1 MLLGG
6 APQIYQ
12 MFCCALREQQEQ
24 KPLFQHPSDRSE
36 TPPSSSSAS
45 LARFGWRW
53 FANHFRLLAFF
64 GCLRWRQQ
72 CFVQSQRLGS
82 LAEKTLPPP
91 PSPLTLLRRLL
102 VRAAREA
109 EGWRSALRRICE
121 GDTPAAI
128 PLAVGVVGWRITAP
142 PGGVGGGGLSGGSPL
157 RVSEVALTDG
167 FYWIRGKPLDCFL
180 ANDLGRLLGGASR
193 LSAAAVFEGK
203 TQIGSVFTGSLPPM
217 RMPRMLLQGAQLVG
231 GTEGFCPLEAPEEA
245 FLRLSSCCCST
256 MSAQLPKGLGA
267 LRIPRAAERERE
279 RLSER
284 FAAEIAA
291 VQQQMTQQ
299 QLRQSLAWVHLPW
312 SVDTE
317 ELLKEGRRVRLL
329 NLRTGGPPPQLL
341 PGASRLPAGVSS
353 ASEGACKPPLSADA
367 AATAILA
374 LERRR
379 QERAALGVY
388 VGLPRLYPTGRTL
401 VEAVGPSP
409 IPPELLAQQLHQ
421 QPHRQTGVP
430 LQALPLLL
438 RLPVLSE
445 SHLLACGFAPHTLRG
460 NIRGKTLG
468 AGATAPAAA
477 EEAEARPAWAPPLW
491 GPDLPGGGAPEPL
504 PPGAPGALGLTGGL
518 PYDLVGLL
526 LHVQQSSS
534 LPEDQQ
540 SLHEHAQD
548 KDSLAGSPPLEGSLF
563 LMTGGLQICCVQ
575 LRGEGPSRGH
585 PFSAQV
591 DKFLEPARAALQ
603 LRRERQEGSHIC
615 ICIEGIEFE
624 RYDLAAGFW
633 IFKGVTPLLQLSL
646 GAVAVKAVQQ
656 QPLLAKEA
664 SALHTAAEAVAGSCA
679 FAGSTAHGPKSFGPP
694 SLAAP
699 SRAADLVAAAAAAHK
714 RVLRVTLDASGL

>member
-1 MLLGG
+1 MT
-6 APQIYQ
+6 
-12 MFCCALREQQEQ
+12 QQ
-24 KPLFQHPSDRSE
+24 
-36 TPPSSSSAS
+36 
-45 LARFGWRW
+45 
-53 FANHFRLLAFF
+53 
-64 GCLRWRQQ
+64 
-72 CFVQSQRLGS
+72 V
-82 LAEKTLPPP
+82 
-91 PSPLTLLRRLL
+91 RLL
-102 VRAAREA
+102 VVD
-109 EGWRSALRRICE
+109 AL
-121 GDTPAAI
+121 
-128 PLAVGVVGWRITAP
+128 
-142 PGGVGGGGLSGGSPL
+142 
-157 RVSEVALTDG
+157 
-167 FYWIRGKPLDCFL
+167 
-180 ANDLGRLLGGASR
+180 
-193 LSAAAVFEGK
+193 
-203 TQIGSVFTGSLPPM
+203 
-217 RMPRMLLQGAQLVG
+217 LLQ
-231 GTEGFCPLEAPEEA
+231 
-245 FLRLSSCCCST
+245 
-256 MSAQLPKGLGA
+256 
-267 LRIPRAAERERE
+267 
-279 RLSER
+279 
-284 FAAEIAA
+284 
-291 VQQQMTQQ
+291 QQQQQQQQQQHREHTALMQ

-388 VGLPRLYPTGRTL
+388 VGLPRLYPTGRCGDTSGGCFEHIALAFLPFMFCVETL

-534 LPEDQQ
+534 LPE
-540 SLHEHAQD
+540 
-548 KDSLAGSPPLEGSLF
+548 DSLAGSPPLEGSLF